1 MRAISKRQA
10 MLAAALAL
18 TLGAAAWLDHAE
30 DAGGGVVLSGA
41 RLRQTTGG
49 SAGKIPAKHAVM
61 HAPVQWPRPQAA
73 HEPGDLFPDAQ
84 ASEAESVAEVAP
96 ARPEMPPSPFV
107 YAGKLVD
114 EGRYRVFLSQG
125 ERNLTVQT
133 GDVIDHVWKVEAIR
147 PPTMVLSYLPLKT
160 RLILPIG
167 EPD

>member
-1 MRAISKRQA
+1 MQSLSKRQA
-10 MLAAALAL
+10 MLAAALVL

-30 DAGGGVVLSGA
+30 DASDGVVLPGVRPHTAMGS
-41 RLRQTTGG
+41 
-49 SAGKIPAKHAVM
+49 SAGKIPAKNAVL
-61 HAPVQWPRPQAA
+61 HAPVQWPRSRVA
-73 HEPGDLFPDAQ
+73 HAPGDLFPDAQ
-84 ASEAESVAEVAP
+84 TTEAESVAEVAP

-107 YAGKLVD
+107 YVGKLVD
-114 EGRYRVFLSQG
+114 EGLYRVFLSQG
-125 ERNLTVQT
+125 ERNFTVQN